1 MTPLDA
7 FLPLIRGRLPG
18 CPDIVLKDAVRD
30 ACIEFC
36 RRTELLTEDISL
48 SVTADDPAYALT
60 ASGGDAWE
68 VLSIRRESSPLQPVN
83 RQEFTLLGL
92 TTQTGTPGYYYL
104 EGDGALVLGPIP
116 DADETL
122 TVLVTVVPAEN
133 ATTVPD
139 ALYQDHRETIAAG
152 ARAWV
157 RRNLGD
163 WVNPELEAMD
173 RKAFEY
179 AIHNQNIHR
188 ARGGANTPLR
198 VRTHSF

>member
-1 MTPLDA
+1 MATLDS
-7 FLPLIRGRLPG
+7 FLPLVRGRLPG

-30 ACIEFC
+30 AAIEFC
-36 RRTELLTEDISL
+36 RRTELMTEAVLL
-48 SVTADDPAYALT
+48 SVTANDPAYALT
-60 ASGGDAWE
+60 ATGGDVWE
-68 VLSIRRESSPLQPVN
+68 VLSVRRESSPLQPVN
-83 RQEFTLLGL
+83 RQEFLVQGL
-92 TTQTGTPGYYYL
+92 ATQTGTPGYYYL
-104 EGDGALVLGPIP
+104 EGDGSLILGPIP

-122 TVLVTVVPAEN
+122 TVLVTVVTAEN

-163 WVNPELEAMD
+163 WVNPQLEAED
-173 RKAFEY
+173 RKVFEY
-179 AIHNQNIHR
+179 AIHNQNIRR

-198 VRTHSF
+198 VRTTPF